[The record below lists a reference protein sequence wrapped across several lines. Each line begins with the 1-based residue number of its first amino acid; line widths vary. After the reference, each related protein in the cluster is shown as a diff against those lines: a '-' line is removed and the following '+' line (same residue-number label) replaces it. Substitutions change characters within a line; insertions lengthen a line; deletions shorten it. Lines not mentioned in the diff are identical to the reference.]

1 MEVFK
6 YHIFICTQ
14 TKPEGVESCVSKS
27 AEQTL
32 AVMREEISKAGLDSD
47 VQITTCGCL
56 GLCGKGPNMIVYP
69 DGVWYSEVSP
79 DKVQEIV
86 QSHLKNGV
94 PVSRWA
100 RADQQQMKQ
109 EIIGHFNKVK
119 ALKELLDRGGMVPDE
134 LNALM
139 RGFMESRII
148 LTGLELDIFS
158 AIGTGASA
166 KQVSRKIHAPV
177 RSTEALLNALCAI
190 RVLRKQDEI
199 FYNTTLS
206 SRYLVAGSPDDSRSA
221 LMHIAHLWHRWST
234 LTDAVKKGTSVAK
247 DALKKRSPEAT
258 RAFISA
264 MHKNASFA
272 SSMVVAQIDL
282 TGVNS
287 LLDLGGGSG
296 AYAIAFARKAPHIKI
311 TVFDLPEVIPLTKKY
326 IAQAG
331 LAETIQTKTGDMTRD
346 DFGKGYDLVFVSAI
360 CHMFSPKENLKLFK
374 RIKRA
379 LNPEG
384 RIVIQD
390 FVLNP
395 DKTSPRFS
403 AIFALN
409 MLVNTRGG
417 GTYSGKE
424 YIDWLS
430 RAGFHKAE
438 LVKIPGP
445 TSLVIAKK

>member
-1 MEVFK
+1 
-6 YHIFICTQ
+6 
-14 TKPEGVESCVSKS
+14 
-27 AEQTL
+27 
-32 AVMREEISKAGLDSD
+32 
-47 VQITTCGCL
+47 
-56 GLCGKGPNMIVYP
+56 
-69 DGVWYSEVSP
+69 
-79 DKVQEIV
+79 
-86 QSHLKNGV
+86 
-94 PVSRWA
+94 
-100 RADQQQMKQ
+100 
-109 EIIGHFNKVK
+109 
-119 ALKELLDRGGMVPDE
+119 
-134 LNALM
+134 
-139 RGFMESRII
+139 
-148 LTGLELDIFS
+148 
-158 AIGTGASA
+158 
-166 KQVSRKIHAPV
+166 
-177 RSTEALLNALCAI
+177 
-190 RVLRKQDEI
+190 
-199 FYNTTLS
+199 
-206 SRYLVAGSPDDSRSA
+206 
-221 LMHIAHLWHRWST
+221 MHIAHLWHRWST